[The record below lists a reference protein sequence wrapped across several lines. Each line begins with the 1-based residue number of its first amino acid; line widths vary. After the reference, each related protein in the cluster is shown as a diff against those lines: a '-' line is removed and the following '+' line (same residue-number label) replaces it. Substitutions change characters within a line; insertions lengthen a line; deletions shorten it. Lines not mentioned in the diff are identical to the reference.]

1 MNSTGSSPTLLRELE
16 EATLL
21 ARTPTFA
28 DSLKSVG
35 LASFEVEGFGIAR
48 VLADEEFY
56 EPHED
61 GDPVIIVPAVEQGE
75 IVDLVACAFHSRQM
89 RTRCGIARLLGLD
102 HVFNQTFFADE
113 QVEVFAD
120 AIAWLKGG
128 RKGVVVIDWQVGH
141 WPLRDLP
148 ALRCADPA
156 TATRLRD
163 AFVRPAPYPPIHL
176 NHGVIL

>member
-1 MNSTGSSPTLLRELE
+1 VNSTGSSPTLLRELE

-35 LASFEVEGFGIAR
+35 LASCEVEGFGVAR
-48 VLADEEFY
+48 VLADTEFY

-61 GDPVIIVPAVEQGE
+61 GHPALIVPAIEQGCL
-75 IVDLVACAFHSRQM
+75 VDLVACAFGSRLM

-102 HVFNQTFFADE
+102 HVHNRTFFADE

-120 AIAWLKGG
+120 AFAWVKAGC
-128 RKGVVVIDWQVGH
+128 KGVVVIDWQVGH

-148 ALRCADPA
+148 AIRCADAA
-156 TATRLRD
+156 TGKRLRD
-163 AFVRPAPYPPIHL
+163 AFVRPNPYPPIHL
-176 NHGVIL
+176 DHGVIL